1 MKKKAIYI
9 YTAIISVIF
18 VILIFFT
25 ATFLIM
31 TANQP
36 KIKHEPSDTE
46 VLYVYVT
53 DEIKESETESFAEGK
68 VAEYNGRIGIFS
80 SDGTLLQMLE
90 TYVKTLPEADRTA
103 LREGILISSEEEL
116 YSVIEA
122 YTD

>member
-31 TANQP
+31 TANQS

-53 DEIKESETESFAEGK
+53 DEIKESETESFAEWK